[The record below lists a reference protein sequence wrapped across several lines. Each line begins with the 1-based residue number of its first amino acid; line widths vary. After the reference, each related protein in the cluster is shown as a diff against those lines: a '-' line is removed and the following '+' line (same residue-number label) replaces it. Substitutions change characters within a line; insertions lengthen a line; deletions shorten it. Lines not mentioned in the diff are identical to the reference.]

1 MKKYILIPIVILFFL
16 SCSVQK
22 EYEKA
27 ISNNNIIE
35 YNSFL
40 RSHPNSKYSPE
51 IRTRL
56 AYMYDDVAWDYA
68 KRLNTEKS
76 YEQYLNQYPYGNH
89 RYQASTEQNLLATK
103 RIEEAKRVEEQ
114 NAWGTALYYD
124 NISSYTKYI
133 KDFRYGKHVYE
144 AQQRIKELE
153 LLTKKET
160 PNNNYNN
167 NYSDNVSIN
176 EKREWEKAKKLNT
189 IASYKAYLKKYPYGA
204 YITEA
209 EEKIIDKEVSTIMAG
224 KHGEMPA
231 PQRTYSTNSYKTTSD
246 ISITNSTRYTL
257 TVLYS
262 GPSSK
267 KVVISPSYSSIITL
281 SPGYYK
287 VAAKVSSSSVRPFAG
302 THSLQS
308 GNYNSNFY
316 IQTTSRGYGSL
327 PYNGF

>member
-1 MKKYILIPIVILFFL
+1 MKKNILIAIVISLFL

-56 AYMYDDVAWDYA
+56 SYMYDDVAWDYA

-89 RYQASTEQNLLATK
+89 RYQASTEQNLLASK
-103 RIEEAKRVEEQ
+103 RIEETKRVEED
-114 NAWGTALYYD
+114 NAWQTALYYN

-133 KDFRYGKHVYE
+133 KDYRYGKHVYE

-153 LLTKKET
+153 PPIKKET
-160 PNNNYNN
+160 PNNSYNN

-176 EKREWEKAKKLNT
+176 ERREWEKAKKLNT
-189 IASYKAYLKKYPYGA
+189 IASYKAYLKKYPYGSFS
-204 YITEA
+204 TEA

-267 KVVISPSYSSIITL
+267 KVVISPSFSSTITL